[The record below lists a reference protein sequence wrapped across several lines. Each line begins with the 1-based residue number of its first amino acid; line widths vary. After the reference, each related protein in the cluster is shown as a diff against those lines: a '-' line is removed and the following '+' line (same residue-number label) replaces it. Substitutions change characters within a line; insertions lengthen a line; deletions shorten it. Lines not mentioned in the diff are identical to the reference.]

1 VTIAPRSK
9 SYGTISRGQTGV
21 NTFTLTGPTTQG
33 LGVPVVFSA
42 KVTFPGS
49 LSPTTAHLAEHQ
61 PARPADRAEVDG
73 TWTFSVVDVASDDTG
88 FIGAV
93 SLHLNGFVRRD
104 RLSVPRRSSSTRT
117 ADRSARSSQ
126 NGA

>member
-9 SYGTISRGQTGV
+9 SYGTISRGQGV
-21 NTFTLTGPTTQG
+21 NTFTLTVPTTQG
-33 LGVPVVFSA
+33 LGVPVVFRRRRS
-42 KVTFPGS
+42 TNPLGP
-49 LSPTTAHLAEHQ
+49 LTG
-61 PARPADRAEVDG
+61 AEVDG
-73 TWTFSVVDVASDDTG
+73 TWTFSVVDVASDNTG
-88 FIGAV
+88 FIRAV

-104 RLSVPRRSSSTRT
+104 RLSVPRRSSKTRT